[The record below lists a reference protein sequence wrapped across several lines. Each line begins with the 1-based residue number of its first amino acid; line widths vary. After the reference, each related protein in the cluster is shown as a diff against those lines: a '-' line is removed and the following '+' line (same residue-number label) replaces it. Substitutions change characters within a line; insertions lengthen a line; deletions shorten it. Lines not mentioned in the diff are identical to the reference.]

1 MALGNVHGVN
11 GGDGV
16 DGVDGVGGFDG
27 VDGSGVDGVDCGGV
41 DAIVAL
47 AGNVEPGL
55 QVCGS
60 PCHHRG
66 GAQDSGNKKRK
77 HSSCGKFCMK
87 IPHSHKEIFI
97 FLRISFAFLRISFEG
112 N

>member
-1 MALGNVHGVN
+1 MALGIGCGASGVDDVDEIDGVG

-16 DGVDGVGGFDG
+16 DGGGVG
-27 VDGSGVDGVDCGGV
+27 VDV
-41 DAIVAL
+41 IVAL

-66 GAQDSGNKKRK
+66 GAQDSGNKKK
-77 HSSCGKFCMK
+77 TSSCGKFCMK
-87 IPHSHKEIFI
+87 ISHSHKEMFI
-97 FLRISFAFLRISFEG
+97 
-112 N
+112 

>member
-1 MALGNVHGVN
+1 MPPPTAKLPARFDISLGNGCVVGSF
-11 GGDGV
+11 DGV

-27 VDGSGVDGVDCGGV
+27 VDGDGGDVGADL
-41 DAIVAL
+41 IVAL

-66 GAQDSGNKKRK
+66 GAQDSGN
-77 HSSCGKFCMK
+77 
-87 IPHSHKEIFI
+87 
-97 FLRISFAFLRISFEG
+97 
-112 N
+112 